1 MNAVGEHMKCSF
13 VRSLSSLYFFYYAWI
28 VGFSFISEQNVIC
41 MQFLLGIE
49 FRVLS
54 PYFFPIRTG
63 LVKIV
68 K

>member
-1 MNAVGEHMKCSF
+1 MQFREKLV
-13 VRSLSSLYFFYYAWI
+13 LFYYAWI

-49 FRVLS
+49 FRVLT